1 MQPSGQRPGCSRAL
15 AASLLL
21 QPGGP
26 TQLCSISLLAGPQ
39 SLGTALFPLQ
49 ERPAVPAGVRCAALS
64 LENSGHRE
72 AGDSADW
79 QGEIEDPPVGRGL
92 LALLPT
98 AGSLGAAR
106 IAQ

>member
-1 MQPSGQRPGCSRAL
+1 MQLSGQRSGSSRAF

-49 ERPAVPAGVRCAALS
+49 ELPAVPACVRCAELS
-64 LENSGHRE
+64 LENSGRGE

-79 QGEIEDPPVGRGL
+79 QGEIEDPPVGLGL